1 MEQQSLPLKDIH
13 LPSTISWWPLAPGW
27 WIMLGLIIL
36 MALLWRFRR
45 HIRAWFAPGLRRIAL
60 KQLDVIAT
68 NPHLSTRKKVQ
79 RISQL
84 LRQSAISNSPR
95 NQVAGLAGEQWLEF
109 LDNNNPQKPFSTG
122 AGRSLIDAPYR
133 QDAELDIDAIVE
145 LTRDWLKQNAER
157 LPKQAKRL

>member
-27 WIMLGLIIL
+27 WIVFGFIVLI
-36 MALLWRFRR
+36 ALLWRFRR
-45 HIRAWFAPGLRRIAL
+45 QIRAIFAPSLRSIAL

-68 NPHLSTRKKVQ
+68 DSRLTTRDKVQ

-84 LRQSAISNSPR
+84 LRQSAISSSPR
-95 NQVAGLAGEQWLEF
+95 EQVAGLAGEQWLQF
-109 LDNNNPQKPFSTG
+109 LDNNNPQKPFSSG
-122 AGRSLIDAPYR
+122 VGRSLMDAPYR

-145 LTRDWLKQNAER
+145 LTRGWLKQNAER
-157 LPKQAKRL
+157 MPKQAKRL